1 MKHEQIWN
9 AVDKLAESRG
19 LSPSGLAKLG
29 GLDATTFNKSKRVRP
44 DGNKRW
50 PSLDSINKILKCCG
64 LSFENFYA
72 LGVNGNDKDLF
83 NSIPFHKLSALN
95 DSIEISDKQLIT
107 QNWNKIIFPD
117 MKDSLYAIDIDANT
131 YAPFYRQGTTII
143 ATANSDIRT
152 NDRIIIFYRQQPP
165 VICEFVR
172 RTATQLIVCDINNPD
187 HQQNIPI
194 SDILLIH
201 RIVWASQ

>member
-29 GLDATTFNKSKRVRP
+29 GLDATTFNKSKRIRP

-50 PSLDSINKILKCCG
+50 PSLDSINKILKLCG
-64 LSFENFYA
+64 LSFEKFYA
-72 LGVNGNDKDLF
+72 LGANGEDNDLVDTIPFCKLSFLKDGAEINDKRLM
-83 NSIPFHKLSALN
+83 
-95 DSIEISDKQLIT
+95 T

-117 MKDSLYAIDIDANT
+117 IKDALYAIDIDSDT
-131 YAPFYRQGTTII
+131 YAPVYRTGTTII
-143 ATANSDIRT
+143 VTLNSDIRK
-152 NDRIIIFYRQQPP
+152 NDRVLIFHKQQSPAL
-165 VICEFVR
+165 CEFIR
-172 RTATQLIVCDINNPD
+172 RTATELIVSDINNPE
-187 HQQNIPI
+187 IIRSTPI
-194 SDILLIH
+194 SDVQLIH